1 MLHKY
6 TAMNCIHNSF
16 RGEKEINILILALR
30 VYQLESYTRLKN
42 IKKLA
47 GKM

>member
-1 MLHKY
+1 MD
-6 TAMNCIHNSF
+6 CIHNFERKKKLTFSYWRF
-16 RGEKEINILILALR
+16 LQ

>member
-6 TAMNCIHNSF
+6 ITIYIIL
-16 RGEKEINILILALR
+16 RGEKEINILVLALR